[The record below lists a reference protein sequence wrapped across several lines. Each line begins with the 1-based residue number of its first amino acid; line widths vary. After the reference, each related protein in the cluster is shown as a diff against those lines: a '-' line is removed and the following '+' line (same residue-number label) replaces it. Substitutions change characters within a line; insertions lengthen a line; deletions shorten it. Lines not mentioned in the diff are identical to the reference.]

1 MRNVIKIS
9 VLIIFACLFSAISYA
24 ENNIA
29 YIDVDKI
36 LSKSK
41 SGKFLFNQ
49 LNEFEKIELDALKL
63 EEKKFKEEEKKILS
77 SQNIISNEEYS
88 KNVNSFKKKISSYQ
102 IKKKEI
108 IEDLKKKR
116 NNEIIRFFKLV
127 NPIIETVMKKNSIDI
142 IIEKKNI
149 FIAKSNYDITDIIIK
164 NIDDN
169 IKNFK
174 IEK

>member
-77 SQNIISNEEYS
+77 SQNIISNE
-88 KNVNSFKKKISSYQ
+88 
-102 IKKKEI
+102 
-108 IEDLKKKR
+108 
-116 NNEIIRFFKLV
+116 
-127 NPIIETVMKKNSIDI
+127 
-142 IIEKKNI
+142 
-149 FIAKSNYDITDIIIK
+149 
-164 NIDDN
+164 
-169 IKNFK
+169 
-174 IEK
+174 